1 MTQIQTSRKLF
12 FELYFTGEYA
22 DIPEH
27 MQAAMRRY
35 VLEGVEPGDFL
46 TAVITN
52 NLRDAVNRAD
62 AVNLPLL
69 RTYVRW
75 FYNVA
80 PGNCHGSPAD
90 MHEWMEK
97 RRDNAGEKSS

>member
-1 MTQIQTSRKLF
+1 MTKTLF

-22 DIPEH
+22 DIPVH
-27 MQAAMRRY
+27 MQEAMKRY

-52 NLRDAVNRAD
+52 NLRNAVNRAD

-69 RTYVRW
+69 KTYVRW

-80 PGNCHGSPAD
+80 PGNCHGSVEEMKTWIASRTTEDAP
-90 MHEWMEK
+90 
-97 RRDNAGEKSS
+97 NQS